1 MSLLAGATVL
11 VFAAPAAWA
20 APPLTTTSPAPGF
33 TASCPPSTNSVAAGT
48 ATISGVKLTGING
61 TCTTSQAHAVVS
73 VAQFGANA
81 AYSLRADCTVN
92 GTPTSS
98 AVYNGST
105 ITGQETITTADGYIL
120 RFNVP
125 VSVGGQA
132 GRIALE
138 IVTPSGAVVDLAEV
152 LCAGAAYPLSAQL
165 NTQQPSGLSP
175 VSTSSHG
182 GGTSTAL
189 LLLGGALV
197 AFVIVNVTAVR
208 RFRHRH
214 NGMVG

>member
-1 MSLLAGATVL
+1 MSLLAGATLL

-20 APPLTTTSPAPGF
+20 APPVTTTSPAPGF
-33 TASCPPSTNSVAAGT
+33 TASCPPTTNSVAAAS
-48 ATISGVKLTGING
+48 ATVSGVNLTGING
-61 TCTTSQAHAVVS
+61 TCTLTQAHAAVS
-73 VAQFGANA
+73 VAQFGANSA
-81 AYSLRADCTVN
+81 FSLRADCTVN

-105 ITGQETITTADGYIL
+105 ITGFVTIHTADGYTLI
-120 RFNVP
+120 FNVP
-125 VSVGGQA
+125 VTTPSGN

-138 IVTPSGAVVDLAEV
+138 IITPSGAVVDLAEV
-152 LCAGAAYPLSAQL
+152 LCQGAAYPLSAQL
-165 NTQQPSGLSP
+165 NTQQAPALSP
-175 VSTSSHG
+175 VSTSGHG

-197 AFVIVNVTAVR
+197 AFVIVNLTAVR

-214 NGMVG
+214 NGMAG